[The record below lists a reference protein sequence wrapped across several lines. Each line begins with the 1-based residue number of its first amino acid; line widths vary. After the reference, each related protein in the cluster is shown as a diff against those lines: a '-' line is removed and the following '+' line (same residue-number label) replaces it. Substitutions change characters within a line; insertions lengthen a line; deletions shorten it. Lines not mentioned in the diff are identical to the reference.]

1 MQPILFRPLFE
12 NGGFQDLVDSILEN
26 NGAPATRP
34 ASYATPLDIF
44 EEENQFEVYLDVPGL
59 SRDELKIGVDG
70 ETLNVKGERP
80 ARAQSGN
87 ERHYRSV
94 ERWTGSFSRALT
106 LPPTVDTTR
115 IEAQLKDGVLKLV
128 LPKKEA
134 SKPRQINIA

>member
-12 NGGFQDLVDSILEN
+12 NGGFQDLVDSFFEN
-26 NGAPATRP
+26 GPAATRP
-34 ASYATPLDIF
+34 AAYATPLDIF

-70 ETLNVKGERP
+70 DTLTVKGERA
-80 ARAQSGN
+80 ARAQTGD

-94 ERWTGSFSRALT
+94 ERWTGAFSRALT

-134 SKPRQINIA
+134 SKARQINIG